1 MRSHNY
7 IGPRTLVHV
16 YYLFGIRNDRKY
28 MSFVKEF
35 MHLSIKCDEYC
46 LKAWKWRCFGSS
58 DRWSRGFPSFYGC
71 KSSNGNMVFPTTGRG
86 AARRVIFDAVLLWKY
101 NIKSNLF
108 RPSNN
113 GQQRKPYLILNGSEM
128 SIDGH

>member
-1 MRSHNY
+1 MRSRNY

-35 MHLSIKCDEYC
+35 MHLSIKCDEYG
-46 LKAWKWRCFGSS
+46 LKVMLLWLFRSLITWF
-58 DRWSRGFPSFYGC
+58 SFLLWLQIVERKYG
-71 KSSNGNMVFPTTGRG
+71 FPTTGRG

-113 GQQRKPYLILNGSEM
+113 GQQRKPYPILNGSEM